1 METGDSTVTQNK
13 IKISCQNVC
22 KTFVQKETQRVHV
35 LENID
40 LDVEENELL
49 VLLGPGQSGKSTLLR
64 IIAGLEEP
72 SVGQVLLNGEK
83 VTQPG
88 PDRSMVFQTYSLF
101 PWRTVRGNVEM
112 GLKWKGVPKQERR
125 EIGQKYIDLVGLTG
139 FERSFPHQLSGGM
152 KQRVGIARAY
162 ANNPEVLLLDEPFG
176 QLDAQTRYLMEQ
188 EIVRIWQQEKKTVLF
203 VTNNIDEAIYIGD
216 RIVVMEG
223 KLPGRLHSSYVID
236 LPRPRDHADIAFL
249 ELRREIT
256 SSTEL
261 TL

>member
-1 METGDSTVTQNK
+1 MEAGDTIVTEK
-13 IKISCQNVC
+13 IIKISCHNVS

-35 LENID
+35 LENIN

-72 SVGQVLLNGEK
+72 SSGQVLLNGER

-101 PWRTVRGNVEM
+101 PWRTVRANVEM
-112 GLKWKGVPKQERR
+112 GLKFQGIKKKERR
-125 EIGQKYIDLVGLTG
+125 DAAQKYIDLVGLSG

-162 ANNPEVLLLDEPFG
+162 VNNPEVLLLDEPFG

-188 EIVRIWQQEKKTVLF
+188 EIVRVWQQEKKTVLF

-223 KLPGRLHSSYVID
+223 KLPGRLQSTYLID

-256 SSTEL
+256 NSTEL

>member
-1 METGDSTVTQNK
+1 METGDSTVIQNK
-13 IKISCQNVC
+13 LKISCQNVC
-22 KTFVQKETQRVHV
+22 KTFVQKETQQVHV

-64 IIAGLEEP
+64 IIAGLEKP
-72 SVGQVLLNGEK
+72 SIGQVLLNGEK

-139 FERSFPHQLSGGM
+139 FEKSFPHQLSGGM

-223 KLPGRLHSSYVID
+223 KLPGRLHSSYFID